1 MVKLEDGKTP
11 QEIALEQD
19 ANRAQT
25 ENDVT
30 ETFMHILGLNPN
42 TKTATEEI
50 DPLEMVKQVV
60 KNTTPVPEVPEDPRV
75 ALRKHQE
82 EMQKKAELAST
93 ERFLKAAGIDVNQQP
108 EPKRPDVLQSLKES
122 KDMIGMFQEVNGAAN
137 NPDVYYHQ
145 QDGKVN
151 DLLDPD

>member
-82 EMQKKAELAST
+82 
-93 ERFLKAAGIDVNQQP
+93 
-108 EPKRPDVLQSLKES
+108 
-122 KDMIGMFQEVNGAAN
+122 
-137 NPDVYYHQ
+137 
-145 QDGKVN
+145 
-151 DLLDPD
+151 